1 MTTEVKI
8 ITLKQ
13 LGLYD
18 GLVKKY
24 VNDADAKSIKSVKI
38 EDRTLK
44 FYKVEEPIEEGTLPA
59 YSIDIPETDLTAVNE
74 AIKAVKDV
82 VDKLDGADSVE
93 GSVKAQI
100 KAAKTE
106 LEGKITA
113 NADAI
118 QAHKDAID
126 AKVTTLVGEDA
137 DKSVRTIANEELTA
151 QLIPENAKESLNT
164 LQEIA
169 AWIQKHPDD
178 ASAMN
183 QAITALQSLVG
194 TIPEDATAKDI
205 VAYIK
210 EVVDAEKTRA
220 TGIETGLDT
229 RLKTV
234 EGLVSDGGGSVDD
247 KIATAKQE
255 AIDTASADAK
265 TKADTAEKNVKA
277 YADSLA
283 VNYATAEQ
291 GKKADSAL
299 QEKDVTDLR
308 TDVSDVKASLAEGG
322 DTAKAIAD
330 AKKAGDDAQADVDAL
345 AERVDTI
352 ESTKYIEAT
361 DEEINSLFA

>member
-1 MTTEVKI
+1 MATEVKI

-38 EDRTLK
+38 DGRTLK

-194 TIPEDATAKDI
+194 TIPEDATVKDI

-220 TGIETGLDT
+220 TGVETGLDT
-229 RLKTV
+229 RLKAV
-234 EGLVSDGGGSVDD
+234 EGLVGDGGSVDD

-255 AIDTASADAK
+255 AIDAASADAK
-265 TKADTAEKNVKA
+265 TKADTAEKNAKA

-291 GKKADSAL
+291 GKKADTAL

-308 TDVSDVKASLAEGG
+308 TDVSDVKTSLAEGG
-322 DTAKAIAD
+322 DTTKAIAD

-352 ESTKYIEAT
+352 ESTTYIEAT
-361 DEEINSLFA
+361 DEEINGLFA